1 MIGAENAVIEGAKK
15 YWTGPINKIRL
26 SAMTMPVTALLADEI
41 DALKAIIAHDRATH
55 TTALSARDEEIER
68 LRSQLRLL
76 LAQRFGAKSERVEGD
91 NPQLGL
97 FDEAEVDAV
106 AQIEEHAT
114 AVTTV
119 AGHTR
124 ARGHRRPLPAHLPR
138 EELIHDLAEADKTC
152 PYDGTRLAVMGEE
165 TSEQLDIV
173 PAKIRVLQHRRL
185 KYACPCCRQHVVTAP
200 MPAQPIPKSQASA
213 GLLASIATAKYA
225 DAQPL
230 YRQSTQFERIGFDA
244 SRQTLARWMVQCGDL
259 VQPLINLLR
268 DRLLESATIR
278 MDETTVQVLKELGRT
293 AQSTSY
299 LWVQQ
304 SGEREHP
311 VVLYDY
317 APSRAGAVPVALLGS
332 FGGYL
337 QTDGYA
343 GYHAVVVANGITPV
357 YCFAHARRYFIEALK
372 ALGLNPN
379 KLPLKPPDKARRPLK
394 ALGFIRR
401 LYAIE
406 HRIREQPPAKRLA
419 ARQADSVPVLNDL
432 RAWLVETL
440 PKVVPGAPLGKAL
453 GYLDRH
459 WVGLIRYCDDGRLE
473 IDNNRCENAIRPF
486 VVGRRNWLF
495 SDTVKGVQSS
505 ANLYSLIET
514 AKANGL
520 EPYAYLRRVFTS
532 LPAATTVADIEALLP
547 WAESTTD

>member
-1 MIGAENAVIEGAKK
+1 MLGAASPAIDGSKK
-15 YWTGPINKIRL
+15 YWTGQINRIRFT
-26 SAMTMPVTALLADEI
+26 SMAMPVTDLLPDEI
-41 DALKAIIAHDRATH
+41 EALKAIIAHDRATH

-91 NPQLGL
+91 SPQLGL
-97 FDEAEVDAV
+97 FDEAEVDA
-106 AQIEEHAT
+106 AMQAEEDSA

-138 EELIHDLAEADKTC
+138 EVIIHDLRDADKTC
-152 PYDGTRLAVMGEE
+152 PHDGTRLEVMGEE

-173 PAKIRVLQHRRL
+173 PAKIRVLHHRRL
-185 KYACPCCRQHVVTAP
+185 KVACPCCRQHVVTAA
-200 MPAQPIPKSQASA
+200 MPAQPLPKSQASA
-213 GLLASIATAKYA
+213 GLLAFVATAKFV
-225 DAQPL
+225 DGMPL
-230 YRQSTQFERIGFDA
+230 YRQSTQFERIDFDA
-244 SRQTLARWMVQCGDL
+244 PRQTLARWRVQCGCL

-268 DRLLESATIR
+268 DRLLESAYIR
-278 MDETTVQVLKELGRT
+278 MDETTVQVLKEPGRS
-293 AQSTSY
+293 AQSMSY

-317 APSRAGAVPVALLGS
+317 APSRAGAVPIALLGS
-332 FGGYL
+332 FNGYL

-343 GYHAVVVANGITPV
+343 GYHAVVVANGITPL
-357 YCFAHARRYFIEALK
+357 YCFAHARRYFIDALK

-379 KLPLKPPDKARRPLK
+379 KLPPKPPDKPRRPLK
-394 ALGFIRR
+394 ALGFIRH

-406 HRIREQPPAKRLA
+406 HQICEQTPAERLV
-419 ARQADSVPVLNDL
+419 ARQADSVPVLDEL

-440 PKVVPGAPLGKAL
+440 PKVVPGTALGKAL

-459 WVGLIRYCDDGRLE
+459 WNGLFRYCEDGRLE
-473 IDNNRCENAIRPF
+473 IDNNRCEDAIRPF
-486 VVGRRNWLF
+486 VIGRKNWLF
-495 SDTVKGVQSS
+495 SDTVKGAQSS

-520 EPYAYLRRVFTS
+520 EPYAYLRRVFTL

-547 WAESTTD
+547 WAESTSD